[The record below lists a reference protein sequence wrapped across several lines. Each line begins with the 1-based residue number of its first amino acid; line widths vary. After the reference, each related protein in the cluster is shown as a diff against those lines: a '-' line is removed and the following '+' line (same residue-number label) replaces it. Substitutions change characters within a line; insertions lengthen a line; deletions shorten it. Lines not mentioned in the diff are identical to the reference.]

1 MRKIVTGI
9 IIASLVFFVFQ
20 YLEFKNEEKEQLIA
34 NTALIQKQIK
44 NVGKLI
50 VTEGNFSQV
59 FTYKDSK
66 KFYFDVFS
74 SDKKAIVIVNAK
86 VTVSYDLSKV
96 KTEVIPET
104 KEVIISKI
112 PEPEININPNIEYYD
127 MQQDY
132 LNEFDASDF
141 NKIKNRVN
149 NSLKMEIDKSNLK
162 KNAQNRLLSELQKIY
177 VLTNSMGWTL
187 TYNSE
192 EIKSKEDIS
201 KVKTMLE

>member
-1 MRKIVTGI
+1 MRNVFLGIVL
-9 IIASLVFFVFQ
+9 ASFIFFGMQ
-20 YLEFKNEEKEQLIA
+20 YFSFKKDEKEQLIA
-34 NTALIQKQIK
+34 STALIQQQIK

-66 KFYFDVFS
+66 EFYFDIFS
-74 SDKKAIVIVNAK
+74 SEKKAIVIVNAK
-86 VTVSYDLSKV
+86 VSVSYDLSKV

-112 PEPEININPNIEYYD
+112 PEPEMHINPNIEYYD

-141 NKIKNRVN
+141 NKIKNRIN
-149 NSLKMEIDKSNLK
+149 KSLKIEIDKSDLR
-162 KNAQNRLLSELQKIY
+162 KNAQNRLLSELQKLYI
-177 VLTNSMGWTL
+177 LTNSMGWTL
-187 TYNSE
+187 VYNSQNIASE
-192 EIKSKEDIS
+192 KDLQSIKWKG
-201 KVKTMLE
+201 

>member
-1 MRKIVTGI
+1 MRKVILGI
-9 IIASLVFFVFQ
+9 IIASFMFFVFQ
-20 YLEFKNEEKEQLIA
+20 YMEFKKDEKEELIT
-34 NTALIQKQIK
+34 NTTLIQKQIR

-74 SDKKAIVIVNAK
+74 SEKKAIVIVNAK
-86 VTVSYDLSKV
+86 VSVSYDLSKV

-112 PEPEININPNIEYYD
+112 PEPEIHINPNIEYYD
-127 MQQDY
+127 IQQDY

-149 NSLKMEIDKSNLK
+149 KSLKIEIDNSDLK
-162 KNAQNRLLSELQKIY
+162 KNAQNRLLSELQKLYI
-177 VLTNSMGWTL
+177 LTNSMGWTL

-192 EIKSKEDIS
+192 KINSETDLE
-201 KVKTMLE
+201 KVKM

>member
-1 MRKIVTGI
+1 MRKVILGI
-9 IIASLVFFVFQ
+9 IIASFVFFVFQ
-20 YLEFKNEEKEQLIA
+20 YMEFKKDEKEQLLA
-34 NTALIQKQIK
+34 SATLIQQQIK

-74 SDKKAIVIVNAK
+74 AEKKAIVIVNA
-86 VTVSYDLSKV
+86 VVSISYDLSKV
-96 KTEVIPET
+96 KTEVIPER

-112 PEPEININPNIEYYD
+112 PEPEIHINPNIEYYD

-132 LNEFDASDF
+132 LNEFNASDF

-149 NSLKMEIDKSNLK
+149 KALEIEIENSDLK
-162 KNAQNRLLSELQKIY
+162 KNAQNRLLSELQKLYI
-177 VLTNSMGWTL
+177 LTNSMGWFL
-187 TYNSE
+187 IYNSQ
-192 EIKSKEDIS
+192 EIYTEKDLQNIKWED
-201 KVKTMLE
+201 

>member
-1 MRKIVTGI
+1 MRKIFTGI
-9 IIASLVFFVFQ
+9 VIASLVFFMFQ
-20 YLEFKNEEKEQLIA
+20 YMEFKRDEKEQLLA
-34 NTALIQKQIK
+34 STSLIQKQIK

-74 SDKKAIVIVNAK
+74 SEKKAIVIVNAK
-86 VTVSYDLSKV
+86 VSVSYDLSKV

-104 KEVIISKI
+104 KEVIISEI
-112 PEPEININPNIEYYD
+112 PEPEIHINPNIEYYD

-141 NKIKNRVN
+141 NKIKKRVN
-149 NSLKMEIDKSNLK
+149 NSLEIEIDKSDLK
-162 KNAQNRLLSELQKIY
+162 KNAQNRLLSELQKLYI
-177 VLTNSMGWTL
+177 LTNSMGWTL
-187 TYNSE
+187 VYNSQHIASE
-192 EIKSKEDIS
+192 KDLQNINWKD
-201 KVKTMLE
+201 

>member
-1 MRKIVTGI
+1 MRKVILGI
-9 IIASLVFFVFQ
+9 IIASFMFFVFQ
-20 YLEFKNEEKEQLIA
+20 YMEFKKDEKEELIT
-34 NTALIQKQIK
+34 NTTLIQKQIR

-74 SDKKAIVIVNAK
+74 SEKKAIVIVNAK
-86 VTVSYDLSKV
+86 VSVSYDLSKV

-112 PEPEININPNIEYYD
+112 PEPEIHINPNIEYYD

-132 LNEFDASDF
+132 LNEFEASDF

-149 NSLKMEIDKSNLK
+149 KSLKIEIDNSDLK
-162 KNAQNRLLSELQKIY
+162 KNAQNRLLSELQKLYI
-177 VLTNSMGWTL
+177 LTNSMGWTL

-192 EIKSKEDIS
+192 KINSETDLE
-201 KVKTMLE
+201 KVKM

>member
-1 MRKIVTGI
+1 M
-9 IIASLVFFVFQ
+9 
-20 YLEFKNEEKEQLIA
+20 EFKKDEKEELIT
-34 NTALIQKQIK
+34 NTTLIQKQIR

-74 SDKKAIVIVNAK
+74 SDKKAIVFVNAK
-86 VTVSYDLSKV
+86 VSVSYDLSKV

-112 PEPEININPNIEYYD
+112 PEPEIHINPNIEYYD

-149 NSLKMEIDKSNLK
+149 KSLMIEIENSDLK
-162 KNAQNRLLSELQKIY
+162 KNAQNRLLSELQNLYI
-177 VLTNSMGWTL
+177 LTDSMGWLL

-192 EIKSKEDIS
+192 GIYTEKYLQNIEWED
-201 KVKTMLE
+201 